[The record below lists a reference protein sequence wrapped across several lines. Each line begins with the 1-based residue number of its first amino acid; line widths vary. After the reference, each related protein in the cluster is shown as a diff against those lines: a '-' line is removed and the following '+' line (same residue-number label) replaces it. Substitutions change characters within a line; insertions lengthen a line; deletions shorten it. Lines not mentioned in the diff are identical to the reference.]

1 MIAGLPKLRYILL
14 SAFLILVFFVA
25 TVTAVQQEKKCTT
38 VQSQFAY
45 QKMNQNQVLNQQES
59 QSRYAYQK
67 KIQNQNLYQK
77 MGENSLGQNG
87 PQEHQGSGNS
97 GDDGGNGNGGG
108 SGTGG
113 GSGNGGGN
121 GNGK

>member
-14 SAFLILVFFVA
+14 SAFLILVFVVA

-38 VQSQFAY
+38 VQSQFSY

-59 QSRYAYQK
+59 QNRYAYQK
-67 KIQNQNLYQK
+67 KVQTQNSYQK
-77 MGENSLGQNG
+77 MSQNGLGQDG
-87 PQEHQGSGNS
+87 SQEHQGSGNS
-97 GDDGGNGNGGG
+97 GNNSGNGNG
-108 SGTGG
+108 S